1 MSSLIK
7 GASGPLDGAAA
18 VRELTGRTSEET
30 ARRKVGVLHWR
41 SFALTIGC
49 GAQGPNEGATTVI
62 EHVTCTACLS
72 AYTHNDYPAASL
84 PTVADVEHD
93 GDRGPRA
100 STDQALGP
108 KRSKPFPMPGTV
120 WRWLGHP
127 DYDPKPSAPKRVESL
142 RWFRGRVEAMFVGGE
157 SCAGVEH
164 LMGSDAWEHYPETEP
179 VRPSRDPL
187 ASIDSAAQGQHARA
201 MVDLVAASLG
211 LHVDEVRILVWIA
224 RRLPREKLRA
234 ACEAATAT
242 GWCDTNAEKNPA
254 VRTEEDGARSDTLAA
269 VRAIEPLIGAART
282 ARRGRDEVLRD
293 EVARKMGE
301 DGR

>member
-7 GASGPLDGAAA
+7 GPLDGAAA
-18 VRELTGRTSEET
+18 VRELSSERIEGFT
-30 ARRKVGVLHWR
+30 FKDDGGQLQARGIV
-41 SFALTIGC
+41 
-49 GAQGPNEGATTVI
+49 GATT
-62 EHVTCTACLS
+62 
-72 AYTHNDYPAASL
+72 
-84 PTVADVEHD
+84 ADVEND

-100 STDQALGP
+100 STDQALAP
-108 KRSKPFPMPGTV
+108 KRQKPFPMPGTV

-127 DYDPKPSAPKRVESL
+127 DFDPKPSAPKRVESL

-187 ASIDSAAQGQHARA
+187 ASIDAAAQGQHARA

-211 LHVDEVRILVWIA
+211 LHVDEVRVLVWIA

-242 GWCDTNAEKNPA
+242 GWCGTNDDKNPA
-254 VRTEEDGARSDTLAA
+254 VRTEVDGARAATLAA
-269 VRAIEPLIGAART
+269 VRLIEPLIGAART

-293 EVARKMGE
+293 EVARRMGGGE
-301 DGR
+301 